1 MRISGIL
8 LVSKKEYMD
17 NVRNRWVIVLSLLFA
32 VISLVIAYVS
42 GAQATGAVGFT
53 PFDETVPALN
63 PVMLILIPLV
73 ALILGYATIAGE
85 DENGSLGLLL
95 SLTVTRNEVILGK
108 FLGLGA
114 ILLSTVAAGL
124 GITGVVVGSI
134 AGAEEWPG
142 YLAFMGIALLL
153 GLAYLSLAV
162 LLSTATKRR
171 AAALGGAVLI
181 FFFFNF
187 IYDLLVFGILVA
199 TGWQFDLL
207 NLSVDFPDWV
217 WWALIVNPS
226 EGAHV
231 AAFMAFGVE
240 QIFGIPYSLPGFV
253 SAPLVLGILAT
264 WTLIPL
270 TLSFLLFNRRDL

>member
-1 MRISGIL
+1 M
-8 LVSKKEYMD
+8 
-17 NVRNRWVIVLSLLFA
+17 F
-32 VISLVIAYVS
+32 
-42 GAQATGAVGFT
+42 
-53 PFDETVPALN
+53 
-63 PVMLILIPLV
+63 
-73 ALILGYATIAGE
+73 
-85 DENGSLGLLL
+85 
-95 SLTVTRNEVILGK
+95 
-108 FLGLGA
+108 
-114 ILLSTVAAGL
+114 
-124 GITGVVVGSI
+124 
-134 AGAEEWPG
+134 
-142 YLAFMGIALLL
+142 
-153 GLAYLSLAV
+153 
-162 LLSTATKRR
+162 
-171 AAALGGAVLI
+171 I